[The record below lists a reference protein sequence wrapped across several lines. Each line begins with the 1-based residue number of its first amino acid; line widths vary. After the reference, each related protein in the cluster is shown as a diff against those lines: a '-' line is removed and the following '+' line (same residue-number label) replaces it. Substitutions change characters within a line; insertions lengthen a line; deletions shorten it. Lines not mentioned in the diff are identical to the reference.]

1 LISHPLSRRA
11 LFLAGTSALALLAMS
26 GCSSNSASSGGPGN
40 TPTTVNIVSPHS
52 NEIRNEF
59 AQLWKKSHPE
69 TTIKWI
75 DQGGTSDDLKFV
87 RDQFATRGKEKGIG
101 IDLFFGGGGETFT
114 ELEDDGLLVPLSEKY
129 GVPDELNGV
138 PLRGK
143 NNDWVAAALSGFGIL
158 YNKKIAARDGL
169 PIPAT
174 WADLANPKLQERI
187 ELADPR
193 HSGSAHTTY
202 EIILQTNGWEKGWKI
217 LTAMAGNCRKFA
229 TASSEPL
236 QDVKTGEAVFC
247 SAIDF
252 YATSAIDQAGKDK
265 LGYIEPRGQNILT
278 ADPIAL
284 LPAAPNEKMAREF
297 IVMVMSPEGQK
308 LWFAPK
314 GSPGGPTNATLFR
327 LPALPAAYKD
337 IPQGAWTQTNPY
349 ATKTTGEYDAEKA
362 ASRRRALD
370 DLIGSVLVDNLD
382 MVKRAWKKNP
392 NLEQVGYVPIS
403 EAEFMKIAPKWD
415 DPQFA
420 NATKAKWN
428 AAAQKHFGSL
438 AKG

>member
-1 LISHPLSRRA
+1 MIFHHLSRRTF
-11 LFLAGTSALALLAMS
+11 LLAGTSALALLAFG
-26 GCSSNSASSGGPGN
+26 GCSSKSGSSGGA
-40 TPTTVNIVSPHS
+40 PTTVNIISPHS
-52 NEIRNEF
+52 REIQNEF

-69 TTIKWI
+69 SSIKWI

-87 RDQFATRGKEKGIG
+87 RDQFASRSKAKGIG
-101 IDLFFGGGGETFT
+101 VDLFFGGGGETFT
-114 ELEDDGLLVPLSEKY
+114 ELEDDGLLAPLAETY
-129 GVPDELNGV
+129 GIPDALNGV

-158 YNKKIAARDGL
+158 YNKKIAERDGL
-169 PIPAT
+169 PIPQT
-174 WADLANPKLQERI
+174 WSDLANPKLQERV

-202 EIILQTNGWEKGWKI
+202 EIILQTNGWDKGWKI

-247 SAIDF
+247 SSIDF
-252 YATSAIDQAGKDK
+252 YATKALDDAGKDK
-265 LGYIEPRGQNILT
+265 LGYIEPKGQNILT

-284 LPAAPNEKMAREF
+284 LPGAPNEKMAKEF
-297 IVMVMSPEGQK
+297 VAMVMSPEGQK

-314 GSPGGPTNATLFR
+314 GTPGGPTNATLYR

-337 IPQGAWTQTNPY
+337 IPKGAWTQTDPY
-349 ATKTTGEYDAEKA
+349 ATKTTGNYDSAKA

-382 MVKRAWKKNP
+382 TIKRDWKKNP
-392 NLEQVGYVPIS
+392 DLEQVGYVPIS
-403 EAEFMKIAPKWD
+403 EADFAKIAPKWD
-415 DPQFA
+415 DPAFA
-420 NATKAKWN
+420 NATKSKWN
-428 AAAQKHFGSL
+428 AAAQQHFGS
-438 AKG
+438 

>member
-1 LISHPLSRRA
+1 MRAPSPLFRR
-11 LFLAGTSALALLAMS
+11 
-26 GCSSNSASSGGPGN
+26 
-40 TPTTVNIVSPHS
+40 TP

-69 TTIKWI
+69 TRINWI

-87 RDQFATRGKEKGIG
+87 RDQFATRGKERGIG
-101 IDLFFGGGGETFT
+101 IDLFF
-114 ELEDDGLLVPLSEKY
+114 
-129 GVPDELNGV
+129 
-138 PLRGK
+138 
-143 NNDWVAAALSGFGIL
+143 AAAAKLLPNSKRTAYWCLCRKITACPKRSTACRFTAKTTIGSRRRCRALAFS
-158 YNKKIAARDGL
+158 YNKKIAERDQL
-169 PIPAT
+169 PMPET
-174 WADLANPKLQERI
+174 WSDLANPKLQERI

-202 EIILQTNGWEKGWKI
+202 EIILQTNGWEQGWKI
-217 LTAMAGNCRKFA
+217 LTAMTGNARKFA
-229 TASSEPL
+229 TSSSEPL

-252 YATSAIDQAGKDK
+252 YATSAIEQAGADK
-265 LGYIEPRGQNILT
+265 LGYIEPKNQNILT

-297 IVMVMSPEGQK
+297 IAMVMSPEGQK

-314 GSPGGPTNATLFR
+314 GTPGGPTNATLYR

-337 IPQGAWTQTNPY
+337 IPAGAWTQTDPY
-349 ATKTTGEYDAEKA
+349 ATKTTGEYDSDKA

-382 MVKRAWKKNP
+382 TIKRAWKKNP
-392 NLEQVGYVPIS
+392 NLEQIGYVPIS
-403 EAEFMKIAPKWD
+403 EEEFMKIAPKWD
-415 DPQFA
+415 DPRSSTRPKPGGTRRRKNTSEAEYKETGNRRRGRQELPRVKRCRKDDFEV
-420 NATKAKWN
+420 TIFL
-428 AAAQKHFGSL
+428 QL
-438 AKG
+438 ITP